1 MRTTIR
7 DIAQETGL
15 SITTVSLI
23 LNGKGKKF
31 PPDTKDLVLAAAK
44 KLNYRP
50 NQLAVGLL
58 KKHTQTL
65 GLIIPDISNVFFSE
79 FAKGVEDRG
88 REEQYSIILCNSDDR
103 FHQEQQSI
111 NILADRGVDGIII
124 ILSSESFGSKNEE
137 CLVAL
142 RATGKPVILAD
153 CFNEVVDFSTME
165 IDNRKGSALAVEH
178 LVSLGHSRIACIT
191 GPQGLKSNKERMAGF
206 TTTMRDHDIPLD
218 DRLIFEGDFRYQSGY
233 DGALKLLKDCP
244 TAIYC
249 HNDMMAFGAL
259 RALRDSGIRVPK
271 DVSLVGFDDVFFSR
285 YMEVPLTT
293 VKQPIYKMG
302 RQTASLLL
310 EEIDNHEKA
319 PQHVVFAPRL
329 VVRASTAAPAR

>member
-1 MRTTIR
+1 MRTTIK

-31 PPDTKDLVLAAAK
+31 PPDTKDLVLVAAK

-111 NILADRGVDGIII
+111 NILAD
-124 ILSSESFGSKNEE
+124 LN
-137 CLVAL
+137 
-142 RATGKPVILAD
+142 
-153 CFNEVVDFSTME
+153 
-165 IDNRKGSALAVEH
+165 
-178 LVSLGHSRIACIT
+178 
-191 GPQGLKSNKERMAGF
+191 GF
-206 TTTMRDHDIPLD
+206 
-218 DRLIFEGDFRYQSGY
+218 
-233 DGALKLLKDCP
+233 
-244 TAIYC
+244 
-249 HNDMMAFGAL
+249 
-259 RALRDSGIRVPK
+259 
-271 DVSLVGFDDVFFSR
+271 
-285 YMEVPLTT
+285 
-293 VKQPIYKMG
+293 
-302 RQTASLLL
+302 
-310 EEIDNHEKA
+310 
-319 PQHVVFAPRL
+319 
-329 VVRASTAAPAR
+329 

>member
-1 MRTTIR
+1 M
-7 DIAQETGL
+7 TG
-15 SITTVSLI
+15 V
-23 LNGKGKKF
+23 
-31 PPDTKDLVLAAAK
+31 
-44 KLNYRP
+44 
-50 NQLAVGLL
+50 
-58 KKHTQTL
+58 QTCAL
-65 GLIIPDISNVFFSE
+65 PIW
-79 FAKGVEDRG
+79 
-88 REEQYSIILCNSDDR
+88 EEQYSIILCNSDDR
-103 FHQEQQSI
+103 FYQEQQSI

-142 RATGKPVILAD
+142 LVTGKPVILAD

-178 LVSLGHSRIACIT
+178 LVFLGHSRIVCIT

-206 TTTMRDHDIPLD
+206 TITMRDHDIPLD

-293 VKQPIYKMG
+293 VK
-302 RQTASLLL
+302 
-310 EEIDNHEKA
+310 
-319 PQHVVFAPRL
+319 
-329 VVRASTAAPAR
+329 